1 VLFIVVLQRGVLR
14 CSFKSA
20 FDHNARNYHCRRR
33 PYRYAQILD
42 GLVIPALMSIIVQFG
57 TRKHFRHLRRRYRR
71 LDMSPLPAPTRV
83 QVRADEMAVITST
96 AILSTST
103 STSTQQSP
111 CRPSSTGGIM
121 TDSSTPP
128 LSIPPSLPSTLVIET
143 PLATPPPPGMSFGTK
158 LGLGMIPVV
167 IGVCVLWMI
176 FLFWWRRRQKTRK
189 ASQNVEGE
197 PAPRVPEKDFLS
209 LVPSLESSRRGSK
222 VFNMAAFSTPI
233 HNASGKRREAQVYRE
248 SEQQRIDTE
257 KEATTEHAIGQSQP
271 KHNDSYSDMV
281 RLANSGASRT
291 GPDSPIDRTCPFR
304 LKRGNTIRGSLGS
317 EISNLWPSPPPEVWV
332 KRPNMTER
340 PHSPTF
346 SRQSW

>member
-20 FDHNARNYHCRRR
+20 SDHDARNYHCRR

-42 GLVIPALMSIIVQFG
+42 GLVIPASMLIIVQFG

-83 QVRADEMAVITST
+83 QVRADEMAVMTST

-103 STSTQQSP
+103 SKSTQQSP

-143 PLATPPPPGMSFGTK
+143 PLATPPPPPGMSFGTK

-167 IGVCVLWMI
+167 IGVCALWMI
-176 FLFWWRRRQKTRK
+176 FLFWWRRQKTRK
-189 ASQNVEGE
+189 ASQSVEAGI
-197 PAPRVPEKDFLS
+197 APRVPEKDFLS

-222 VFNMAAFSTPI
+222 VFSMAAFSTPI
-233 HNASGKRREAQVYRE
+233 HNASGKRREAHVYKE
-248 SEQQRIDTE
+248 SEQQRTDPE
-257 KEATTEHAIGQSQP
+257 KEVTTEHAMGQSQH
-271 KHNDSYSDMV
+271 KQNDSYSDMV

-304 LKRGNTIRGSLGS
+304 LKRGNTVRGSLGS

-332 KRPNMTER
+332 KRPNVTER
-340 PHSPTF
+340 AHSPTF